1 MLIII
6 ILFKFNPKH
15 SNNACVNAISIF
27 TVFSKMLKS
36 VSSCICAKVLHHIPT
51 KMVCFLFL
59 ILCSEN
65 IVNPPAEPTM
75 SQSSVHSCMPLQSW
89 VGLCG
94 LPLELHLMKLVRPG
108 PVTMVKKTIELLSIH
123 FMFHSLPLSP
133 CKKHSR
139 LSCSVC
145 VQTVIARGIHV
156 MCISFLLSKGKVLC
170 VVFNY
175 HSNTTGTL
183 LSGEESEKCEFIMFN
198 IRKCKSVYILS
209 STFF

>member
-15 SNNACVNAISIF
+15 SNNACVNVISIF
-27 TVFSKMLKS
+27 TVFSKMLKI
-36 VSSCICAKVLHHIPT
+36 VSSCICAKVLHHIPA

-123 FMFHSLPLSP
+123 FMFNSLPLSP

-145 VQTVIARGIHV
+145 VQTVIARGIHL

-198 IRKCKSVYILS
+198 IRNV
-209 STFF
+209 